1 MTLYAKIDSLEAI
14 HEYFDRLHYVK
25 GDGLDK
31 KRILQRLNAAKGDAI
46 PFRAVAEDF
55 KIIKEDTKSILI
67 TREPEAKLLAEQLW
81 HGVRSRKLMRSV
93 GRYSVNVYENT
104 YKELKEAGF
113 LDVIDE
119 RLAVL
124 ADEGKYSEETGL
136 NTKVVKGEG
145 LFF

>member
-1 MTLYAKIDSLEAI
+1 MACYAEIDSLEAI
-14 HEYFDRLHYVK
+14 HEYFDRLHGVK

-31 KRILQRLNAAKGDAI
+31 KRILQRLNEAKGDAI
-46 PFRAVAEDF
+46 PFRAIAEDF
-55 KIIKEDTKSILI
+55 KIIKEDTRSILI
-67 TREPEAKLLAEQLW
+67 TREPEAELLAERLR
-81 HGVRSRKLMRSV
+81 HGERSRKLMRSV

-119 RLAVL
+119 KLAVL
-124 ADEGKYSEETGL
+124 SDERRYSEETGL